1 VAPGRR
7 EWLALLGAGA
17 LLGVTRTVGAEEVSV
32 PIGLQAQLL
41 AKVAEYDRH
50 FLERA
55 QGYAHIV
62 LVLKQGH
69 TESTHVISEMQT
81 NLARIDSV
89 AGILHRETVWA
100 YTVPSELTD
109 FCKNR
114 HASIVFFG
122 PGLESDIEAIARA
135 FSGIDVLTVSSV
147 AGYVDKG
154 IVIGF
159 DLVSSRPKIVVNLK
173 QTRLQMV
180 DFRADLLKIA
190 RVIE

>member
-1 VAPGRR
+1 
-7 EWLALLGAGA
+7 LGAGA

-50 FLERA
+50 FLGRA

-69 TESTHVISEMQT
+69 TESTHVVSEMQT
-81 NLARIDSV
+81 NLARIESV
-89 AGILHRETVWA
+89 AGLPHRETVWA
-100 YTVPSELTD
+100 YKVPSDLAE

-114 HASIVFFG
+114 SAAIVFFG
-122 PGLESDIEAIARA
+122 PGLEADIEAIARA
-135 FSGIDVLTVSSV
+135 FSGVDVLTVSSV

-159 DLVSSRPKIVVNLK
+159 DLVSSRPKVVVNLK